1 MDPLLQHVITIT
13 GHRDHSLMAVAVV
26 NALYTLT
33 GATRVRLLDFVS
45 TQHEWRLKQSAWIQ
59 DSAVVVADEKTE
71 WEQPQEDIRRF
82 TGLGD
87 GISQRRSVIEFRSND
102 NGEHILWLPIWLNDK
117 PVSCIEI
124 SSRLPLSRQTC
135 SIAEGILNVYRNFQ
149 NLLDYSERDSLTGLF
164 NRKTF
169 DGKFMKMAAQ
179 VHAAE
184 TGQYGNKTERR
195 QAQAAKEQWLAV
207 VDIDHFKRVN
217 DEFGHLYGDEV
228 LILIANLLRTSFRPY
243 DRIFRF
249 GGEEFVIML
258 RAVTLENAHRVLER
272 FRQKVEAY
280 SFPQI
285 GQVTISLGFVRIS
298 DNTPVVILGRA
309 DQALYYAKE
318 NGRNQVCFYDELVAK
333 GMLQAENS
341 ASSIELF

>member
-1 MDPLLQHVITIT
+1 MDSLLQHVITIT

-26 NALYTLT
+26 NALHTLT
-33 GATRVRLLDFVS
+33 GATDVRLLNFRS
-45 TQHEWRLKQSAWIQ
+45 FQNEWRLKQSAWIK
-59 DSAVVVADEKTE
+59 DGSAVVADEKAE
-71 WEQPQEDIRRF
+71 WEQPEQAIRF
-82 TGLGD
+82 FKGLAE
-87 GISQRRSVIEFRSND
+87 GISQRRSVIESRSGES
-102 NGEHILWLPIWLNDK
+102 GEHILWLPIWLNDK

-124 SSRLPLSRQTC
+124 RSKQALSLQTC

-169 DGKFMKMAAQ
+169 DENFAKMAAH
-179 VHAAE
+179 VNAAE
-184 TGQYGNKTERR
+184 TGRRGDQIERR
-195 QAQAAKEQWLAV
+195 HVQQAREQWLAV
-207 VDIDHFKRVN
+207 MDIDHFKRVN
-217 DEFGHLYGDEV
+217 DQYGHLYGDEV

-249 GGEEFVIML
+249 GGEEFVVML
-258 RAVTLENAHRVLER
+258 RAVTLENAYRVLER
-272 FRQKVEAY
+272 FRRRVEAY
-280 SFPQI
+280 AFPQI

-318 NGRNQVCFYDELVAK
+318 NGRNQVCFYDELIAK
-333 GMLQAENS
+333 GMLQAEN
-341 ASSIELF
+341 AAGSIELF